1 MPMLLFAD
9 QERAKNH
16 LGYTSRAVPLGD
28 GVIFRAALYD
38 NDRTVEWIAW
48 AVKLLN
54 RCDRT
59 FDESETDAQDSGI
72 ASRRVLTGDRNYS
85 DIEYRP
91 PSQKERD
98 RAYIAETDRLARF
111 LGATNYN
118 NPDNYQFL
126 NVSAMRQ

>member
-9 QERAKNH
+9 EERAKNH
-16 LGYTSRAVPLGD
+16 LGYTSRAVPFGD
-28 GVIFRAALYD
+28 EVILRVALND
-38 NDRTVEWIAW
+38 NSRTVQWIAW
-48 AVKLLN
+48 AVKLLD

-59 FDESETDAQDSGI
+59 FDETETDAQDSGI
-72 ASRRVLTGDRNYS
+72 SSRRVLTGDRNYS
-85 DIEYRP
+85 DIEYRA

-98 RAYIAETDRLARF
+98 QAYIAETDRLGRF

-118 NPDNYQFL
+118 NPDNHQYL